1 MTSIRKY
8 KKWWKSFMVKGW
20 HDVRFPK
27 RLETIRQSNRFRIY
41 IWHSRDTSMKQKKQ
55 SLVPC
60 FFRIIRQRSF
70 YHPKSRHRSS
80 PGACHG
86 VP

>member
-8 KKWWKSFMVKGW
+8 KKWWKSFMKRGW

-41 IWHSRDTSMKQKKQ
+41 IWHSRDTSMY
-55 SLVPC
+55 LTLT
-60 FFRIIRQRSF
+60 I
-70 YHPKSRHRSS
+70 YTKSRRKRGRHEKKIL
-80 PGACHG
+80 
-86 VP
+86 

>member
-1 MTSIRKY
+1 MDRLLFCKY
-8 KKWWKSFMVKGW
+8 GW
-20 HDVRFPK
+20 QNTKLLSYPY
-27 RLETIRQSNRFRIY
+27 RIKE
-41 IWHSRDTSMKQKKQ
+41 KQKKQ

-60 FFRIIRQRSF
+60 FFRISRQRSF

>member
-20 HDVRFPK
+20 NDVRFPK

-41 IWHSRDTSMKQKKQ
+41 IWHSRHTSMSLPLTIFTKQRRTRGVQ
-55 SLVPC
+55 S
-60 FFRIIRQRSF
+60 
-70 YHPKSRHRSS
+70 
-80 PGACHG
+80 G
-86 VP
+86 